1 MTERQRPQKVHFIA
15 AAVIRRGDEILL
27 VEQHGPGDEKSA
39 WALPGG
45 RAEPGELFHE
55 VLIREVKE
63 ETGLDVTE
71 LGQLLYL
78 VQTDN
83 PNKQQIMEN
92 FGPGDGYRATA
103 VVFEVTDWEGV
114 LESADPDNFILNVR
128 FWPVS
133 QAIAL
138 LEQTLT
144 YRVMREPLIAYLNG
158 QAAPGSTW
166 FYRRLPNNHDHLLF
180 VSK

>member
-1 MTERQRPQKVHFIA
+1 MTGSPQKQHYIA
-15 AAVIRRGDEILL
+15 AAVMWHDDEILL
-27 VEQHGPGDEKSA
+27 VEQQGPGDEVSA

-45 RAEPGELFHE
+45 RAEPGELLHE
-55 VLIREVKE
+55 ALIREVKE

-103 VVFEVTDWEGV
+103 VVFEVTSWEGI
-114 LESADPDNFILNVR
+114 LESADPDNFILDVR
-128 FWPVS
+128 FWPVLK
-133 QAIAL
+133 AITL
-138 LEQTLT
+138 LEQTLH
-144 YRVMREPLIAYLNG
+144 YRVMREPLLAYLRG
-158 QAAPGSTW
+158 EASAGSTW
-166 FYRRLPNNHDHLLF
+166 FYRRRPDNHDELLF
-180 VSK
+180 VSKIR